1 MVCESGQ
8 FFPESSVNASVYWY
22 SVEPFVL
29 LLTEWIRIR
38 ISNLD
43 QVAEYGINLNPDPN
57 SNLDPDPLI
66 KKKKNWLNGTGIYF
80 GKNFKNKLLK
90 KQLNN
95 TYLFT

>member
-1 MVCESGQ
+1 MWPRFLSQTLEPTGDDHVIATKLKLIFYLAVSVVVCESGQ
-8 FFPESSVNASVYWY
+8 FFPESSVNASVY

-57 SNLDPDPLI
+57 SI
-66 KKKKNWLNGTGIYF
+66 QIHS
-80 GKNFKNKLLK
+80 
-90 KQLNN
+90 
-95 TYLFT
+95 